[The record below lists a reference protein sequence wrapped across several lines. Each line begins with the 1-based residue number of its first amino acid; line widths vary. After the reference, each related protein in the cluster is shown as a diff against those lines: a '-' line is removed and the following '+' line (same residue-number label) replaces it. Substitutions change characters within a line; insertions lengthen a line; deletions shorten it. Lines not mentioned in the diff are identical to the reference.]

1 MREGGARDPHAQLL
15 RVLEGLH
22 GRVDFDVEVCPRFD
36 YGEVRPWVRQHGGHL
51 YSATGGNDALVFSGD
66 PNLVPRGNH
75 DLAARITLHGGDRV
89 RLSIQYVSPELL
101 DDSPPKPSAPRE
113 LDRRLKETVGW
124 WRRWSSRVTLEGP
137 DRAPA
142 TRSAIVLKALS
153 NAPTGA
159 IVAAPT
165 TSLPETP
172 GGVRNW
178 DYRYSWVRDSVF
190 AARSLAELGRETEA
204 EGFRRFIERSAAGSA
219 QDLLVLYGVGGER
232 RHPEVELTGLEGYR
246 RARPVRVGNSASR
259 QTQLDMY
266 GHILEL
272 AWRWHQRGHSP
283 SDDYWP
289 FLVELV
295 DAAADRW
302 MEPDRGIWEVRGRSQ
317 HFVHSKVMCWAAVD
331 RGIRLAKESGRP
343 APVRRW
349 TAARARIRR
358 AVETRGFDSRRGVFV
373 RAFGR
378 RAMDASLLLL
388 PSVGFV
394 DYRDERMLRTVEA
407 SRKELDRDGLLVR
420 YRAPDGLPG
429 QEGAFLA
436 CSFWLAECLA
446 RQGRCDEARAVFD
459 RAASTANDVGLF
471 AEEFDTGS
479 NAMLGNFPQGLTH
492 LSHIAAAVA
501 LAGVAP

>member
-1 MREGGARDPHAQLL
+1 M
-15 RVLEGLH
+15 
-22 GRVDFDVEVCPRFD
+22 
-36 YGEVRPWVRQHGGHL
+36 
-51 YSATGGNDALVFSGD
+51 
-66 PNLVPRGNH
+66 
-75 DLAARITLHGGDRV
+75 
-89 RLSIQYVSPELL
+89 
-101 DDSPPKPSAPRE
+101 
-113 LDRRLKETVGW
+113 
-124 WRRWSSRVTLEGP
+124 
-137 DRAPA
+137 
-142 TRSAIVLKALS
+142 
-153 NAPTGA
+153 
-159 IVAAPT
+159 
-165 TSLPETP
+165 
-172 GGVRNW
+172 
-178 DYRYSWVRDSVF
+178 RDSVF
-190 AARSLAELGRETEA
+190 AARSLTQLGREAEA
-204 EGFRRFIERSAAGSA
+204 EGFRRFIERSAAGNA

-232 RHPEVELTGLEGYR
+232 RLPEVELTGMEGYR
-246 RARPVRVGNSASR
+246 RARPVRVGNSASS

-283 SDDYWP
+283 SDDYWR
-289 FLVELV
+289 FLMGLV

-302 MEPDRGIWEVRGRSQ
+302 LEPDRGIWEVRGRPH

-331 RGIRLAKESGRP
+331 RGIRLAKEGGRP

-358 AVETRGFDSRRGVFV
+358 AVETRGFDRRQGVFV
-373 RAFGR
+373 RAFDR

-394 DYRDERMLRTVEA
+394 DYRDERMLRTVDA

-420 YRAPDGLPG
+420 YRAQDGLPG

-446 RQGRCDEARAVFD
+446 RQGRWDEARAAFD

-471 AEEFDTGS
+471 AEQFDTGS
-479 NAMLGNFPQGLTH
+479 NGMLGNFPQGLTH